1 VDKRYERSWLRG
13 LRRHFTSKHGMKRQL
28 ADPEEKNGRLVR
40 RGDVI
45 AVPIWRDRPV
55 SDSVDETDSDCS
67 DTDDDASSRRQL
79 HIPTTVG
86 YFIVTSLSFEPLVPI
101 EEDFRSSVSSKSRA
115 GEFGCWV
122 DVGIDGTT
130 KMVLTGLE
138 RTRIASR
145 QGEKDWHGI
154 PRSPTPFSIPAST
167 RLRDLLRSCFSRN
180 PSVVMQLSILLKGS
194 NGAGKTC
201 MLGSIADELGY
212 SVVTVRLPCTMIVC
226 SWSVQV
232 NCYDIIG
239 DTPAFTQGSL
249 LAAVDRVKMCGPA
262 ILFLKHIEALAKK
275 SESSA
280 TGKQPVIV
288 TVLEDIMDQLRVAS
302 REIDWPC
309 VLVGSTVD
317 IDAIPGEVLG
327 VFKQEIALG
336 VRVSFRRLQADLG
349 NDRRRR
355 KMKGY
360 Q

>member
-1 VDKRYERSWLRG
+1 
-13 LRRHFTSKHGMKRQL
+13 
-28 ADPEEKNGRLVR
+28 
-40 RGDVI
+40 
-45 AVPIWRDRPV
+45 
-55 SDSVDETDSDCS
+55 
-67 DTDDDASSRRQL
+67 
-79 HIPTTVG
+79 
-86 YFIVTSLSFEPLVPI
+86 
-101 EEDFRSSVSSKSRA
+101 
-115 GEFGCWV
+115 
-122 DVGIDGTT
+122 
-130 KMVLTGLE
+130 
-138 RTRIASR
+138 
-145 QGEKDWHGI
+145 
-154 PRSPTPFSIPAST
+154 
-167 RLRDLLRSCFSRN
+167 
-180 PSVVMQLSILLKGS
+180 
-194 NGAGKTC
+194 
-201 MLGSIADELGY
+201 
-212 SVVTVRLPCTMIVC
+212 
-226 SWSVQV
+226 
-232 NCYDIIG
+232 
-239 DTPAFTQGSL
+239 
-249 LAAVDRVKMCGPA
+249 MCGPA

>member
-1 VDKRYERSWLRG
+1 LVYEKLDDPYSALPANPILLSPFLHRCLGLHAVSGEVLLDPTPFGARQPTLPTAKAMTLARIATAEGVDKRYERSWLRG
-13 LRRHFTSKHGMKRQL
+13 LRRHFTSKDGIKRQL
-28 ADPEEKNGRLVR
+28 ADPEEKEGRLVR

-226 SWSVQV
+226 S
-232 NCYDIIG
+232 
-239 DTPAFTQGSL
+239 
-249 LAAVDRVKMCGPA
+249 
-262 ILFLKHIEALAKK
+262 
-275 SESSA
+275 
-280 TGKQPVIV
+280 
-288 TVLEDIMDQLRVAS
+288 
-302 REIDWPC
+302 
-309 VLVGSTVD
+309 
-317 IDAIPGEVLG
+317 
-327 VFKQEIALG
+327 
-336 VRVSFRRLQADLG
+336 
-349 NDRRRR
+349 
-355 KMKGY
+355 
-360 Q
+360 